1 MFLCNNFKNFA
12 LSLPVAKQN
21 VKRDT
26 ILDFFFFFHNGE
38 VGLYNFLLF
47 AGVNRGQSLS
57 TMFFIKKIS
66 FFS

>member
-1 MFLCNNFKNFA
+1 MFLCTNFKNFA

-21 VKRDT
+21 VN
-26 ILDFFFFFHNGE
+26 FHNGE
-38 VGLYNFLLF
+38 VGLYNSLLF

-57 TMFFIKKIS
+57 TMFFTKKIS